1 MPFQEEEA
9 TEASSRQ
16 VSARDRYA
24 AVAGERLRAAEDC
37 QFSLLPYEELTRT
50 AGGWYDAAAEAMLR
64 GNYSKLDKWI
74 KEHTKIA
81 SDQGFELTDLL
92 QLLRICRQVAIEKE
106 GWQDDHLV
114 DVDAVTDESIAALRK
129 QVAWEIPEGLN
140 YVTGKTKAQMK
151 SEEEARKA
159 AAAAAASAPRPA
171 SAPAAPAPE
180 EPHGERR
187 KTVRSRIRMPILVRA
202 NLGGWMKDEATKTEN
217 IARGGVYFI
226 TDQPYTLGMNMR
238 IIYPYSDA
246 PGALNVEYPAEVVR
260 LDDVNGK
267 KGVAVKFLVTL
278 GKK

>member
-1 MPFQEEEA
+1 MPFEEEQA
-9 TEASSRQ
+9 TEGLSKQ
-16 VSARDRYA
+16 QSARDRYA

-50 AGGWYDAAAEAMLR
+50 AAGWYDAAAEGMLR
-64 GNYSKLDKWI
+64 GNFSKLDKWI

-81 SDQGFELTDLL
+81 SDQGFELDDLL

-114 DVDAVTDESIAALRK
+114 DIDAIIDESIAALRQ

-140 YVTGKTKAQMK
+140 YVTGKTKAQLAAEK
-151 SEEEARKA
+151 AALAAGPAQGAAALA
-159 AAAAAASAPRPA
+159 AAAAAEGPR
-171 SAPAAPAPE
+171 
-180 EPHGERR
+180 GERR
-187 KTVRSRIRMPILVRA
+187 KTLRSKIRMPILVRA
-202 NLGGWMKDEATKTEN
+202 NLGGWMQDEVTKTEN

-226 TDQPYTLGMNMR
+226 TEKPYTMGMSMR

-246 PGALNVEYPAEVVR
+246 PGAMNVEYPAEVVR
-260 LDDVNGK
+260 LDQINGK